1 MRAGGTDFVRIENL
15 QAPLLRSLM
24 AALPKAASSF
34 SVGEGEG
41 PAARAPAQNTNAAQ
55 PLNPSVAML
64 VTLAAADPM
73 VERRRKQAVDAQ
85 RGIDQLDSLHR
96 ELIAGVVSPAR
107 LEAIVEWSES
117 FQASQDPTL
126 SAILAD
132 IDVRV
137 RVELAKLDLQA

>member
-1 MRAGGTDFVRIENL
+1 VRIENL

-24 AALPKAASSF
+24 AALPKVASGF
-34 SVGEGEG
+34 SVAEGEG
-41 PAARAPAQNTNAAQ
+41 PAARAPLPQGTNAAQ

-64 VTLAAADPM
+64 VTLAAADPAI
-73 VERRRKQAVDAQ
+73 ERRRKQSVDAQ

-96 ELIAGVVSPAR
+96 ELVAGVVSPAR

-117 FQASQDPTL
+117 FETSDDPTL
-126 SAILAD
+126 ASILAD

-137 RVELAKLDLQA
+137 RVELAKLDMQA